1 MTLKMVGYD
10 QLCPTIHV
18 IIRNE
23 MQRGGGRAQEV
34 DRMQGQ
40 RPGVFGT
47 VVGYSIAVA
56 LSACVIAALLRLLL
70 WILGL

>member
-1 MTLKMVGYD
+1 
-10 QLCPTIHV
+10 
-18 IIRNE
+18 
-23 MQRGGGRAQEV
+23 
-34 DRMQGQ
+34 MQGQ

-56 LSACVIAALLRLLL
+56 LSACAIAALLRLLL